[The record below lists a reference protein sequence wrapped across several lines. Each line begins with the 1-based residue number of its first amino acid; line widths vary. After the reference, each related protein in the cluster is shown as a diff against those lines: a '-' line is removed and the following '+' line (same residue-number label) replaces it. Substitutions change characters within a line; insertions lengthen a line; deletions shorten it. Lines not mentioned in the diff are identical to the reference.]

1 MLSYQ
6 HVYHA
11 GNFADAHKHWVLSL
25 LLQALCKKS
34 TPWRYLETHAGRG
47 DYDLT
52 SEEAQKTSEWTA
64 GILPLMQ
71 AKGTCPPEFD
81 AYLAAVRGLNPDAGK
96 LTRYPGSPAI
106 AAGFLRETDQL
117 ALCELHPKEY
127 AELKRQFGR
136 NRQIHI
142 HQRDGF
148 EGVMAMSPPPEKRG
162 LVMIDPSY
170 ELKDDYQRIPAYI
183 SKLTKKWSNAVIAI
197 WYPVLAEKRHEQM
210 LELMRQLP
218 LHKTLRS
225 ELILTPVARGMY
237 GSGMLVVNPPWR
249 LDEQLQAGWAH
260 LSEALRGDP
269 KASCSA
275 DWLIAE

>member
-11 GNFADAHKHWVLSL
+11 GNFADAHKHWALSL

-71 AKGTCPPEFD
+71 AKGPCPPEFD
-81 AYLAAVRGLNPDAGK
+81 AYLAAVRALNPNTER

-117 ALCELHPKEY
+117 ALCELHPGEY

-170 ELKDDYQRIPAYI
+170 ELKEDYQRIPAYVN
-183 SKLTKKWSNAVIAI
+183 KLTKKWSNAIIAI
-197 WYPVLAEKRHEQM
+197 WYPILAEKRHEKM

-218 LHKTLRS
+218 LNKTLRS

-237 GSGMLVVNPPWR
+237 GSGMLVVNSPWR
-249 LDEQLQAGWAH
+249 LDEQLQAGWAY